1 MRILLKFSRGREIK
15 YISHLD
21 IQRLFQRA
29 LRRAKIPMEY
39 SKGYNPHLLISF
51 ATALPLGVCSRGEYV
66 EIQTNNYIN
75 PIDVKNR
82 LNEVLPKGIEIL
94 ASEELKENF
103 PNVGSVIALAQY
115 SLDFSGENAQEV
127 IDELLQS
134 EEIIIEKKTK
144 KGLAQV
150 NVRKMIHSLALDG
163 EKIKATLSLSNSES
177 LRADKLAEI
186 LQNKGI
192 CTKEIYRE
200 AIFIIN
206 NGSLTLPL

>member
-1 MRILLKFSRGREIK
+1 MRILLKFSRGSQIK

-66 EIQTNNYIN
+66 EIQTEKYIN
-75 PIDVKNR
+75 PVDVKNR
-82 LNEVLPKGIEIL
+82 LNEVLPSGIEIL
-94 ASEELKENF
+94 AAEELKDNF

-115 SLDFSGENAQEV
+115 SIAYEGENAQE
-127 IDELLQS
+127 IIKEILQS
-134 EEIIIEKKTK
+134 EELIIEKKTK

-163 EKIKATLSLSNSES
+163 EKINATLSLSNSES

-186 LQNKGI
+186 LSSKGL

-206 NGSLTLPL
+206 NGNLILPL

>member
-1 MRILLKFSRGREIK
+1 MRILLKFSRESQIK

-51 ATALPLGVCSRGEYV
+51 ATAMPLGVCSRGEYV
-66 EIQTNNYIN
+66 EIQTEKYIN
-75 PIDVKNR
+75 PIDVKAR
-82 LNEVLPKGIEIL
+82 LNEALPVGIQIL
-94 ASEELKENF
+94 DAAELQDNY

-115 SLDFSGENAQEV
+115 SLAFTGENAQES
-127 IDELLQS
+127 IKELLQS
-134 EEIIIEKKTK
+134 EEIVIEKKTK

-150 NVRKMIHSLALDG
+150 NVRKMIHSLSIQDN
-163 EKIKATLSLSNSES
+163 KIKATLSLSNSES

-186 LQNKGI
+186 LSGKGLCI
-192 CTKEIYRE
+192 GEIYRE
-200 AIFIIN
+200 AIYIIKDGN
-206 NGSLTLPL
+206 LVLPL

>member
-1 MRILLKFSRGREIK
+1 MRILLKFSRESQIK

-51 ATALPLGVCSRGEYV
+51 ATAMPLGVCSRAEYV
-66 EIQTNNYIN
+66 EIQTEKYIN
-75 PIDVKNR
+75 PVDVKNR
-82 LNEVLPKGIEIL
+82 LNEVLPSGIEIL
-94 ASEELKENF
+94 AAEELKDGY

-115 SLDFSGENAQEV
+115 SLDFSGENAQE
-127 IDELLQS
+127 IIKELLQS
-134 EEIIIEKKTK
+134 DEIVIEKKTK

-150 NVRKMIHSLALDG
+150 NVRKMIHSLSLQGD
-163 EKIKATLSLSNSES
+163 KITATLSLSNSES

-186 LQNKGI
+186 LVCKGLCI
-192 CTKEIYRE
+192 GEIYRE
-200 AIFIIN
+200 AIYIIKDGN
-206 NGSLTLPL
+206 LVLPL

>member
-66 EIQTNNYIN
+66 EIQTSKYIN

-82 LNEVLPKGIEIL
+82 LNEVLPKGVEIL
-94 ASEELKENF
+94 AAEELKENF

-115 SLDFSGENAQEV
+115 SFEFSGENAQEA
-127 IDELLQS
+127 IEKLLQS
-134 EEIIIEKKTK
+134 EEIVIEKKTK

-186 LQNKGI
+186 LQGRGI

-206 NGSLTLPL
+206 NGNLTLPL